1 MLSELSTSASR
12 KLLHECRTC
21 RGPLAVAAFARMAK
35 RKNHFVANVLREA
48 LPKQPEYDRNQ
59 SECFDAL
66 ANATIGHELPLNF
79 APSGV
84 GKVKP
89 LTNPRTDWS

>member
-48 LPKQPEYDRNQ
+48 LP
-59 SECFDAL
+59 
-66 ANATIGHELPLNF
+66 
-79 APSGV
+79 
-84 GKVKP
+84 
-89 LTNPRTDWS
+89 